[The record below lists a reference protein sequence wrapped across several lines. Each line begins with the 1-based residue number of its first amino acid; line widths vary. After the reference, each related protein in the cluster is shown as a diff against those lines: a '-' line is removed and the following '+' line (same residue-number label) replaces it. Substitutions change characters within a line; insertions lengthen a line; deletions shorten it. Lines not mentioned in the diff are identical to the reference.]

1 MRRLLAAILVLAMA
15 GSLAACVVVPAGPP
29 VRGAVWVPGHYQ
41 GWHWVPGHWA

>member
-41 GWHWVPGHWA
+41 GWHWVPGHPW